1 MWTKDKAIWKV
12 VLHWLCCVGSNISY
26 NHQFS
31 DPDEDEDGWETK
43 ELSFSG
49 AAAAKHGGQD
59 SDEDSD
65 EMEAAPD
72 KMEVDND
79 DDRK

>member
-1 MWTKDKAIWKV
+1 MDK
-12 VLHWLCCVGSNISY
+12 
-26 NHQFS
+26 
-31 DPDEDEDGWETK
+31 TT

-49 AAAAKHGGQD
+49 AAAAKHAANDD

-65 EMEAAPD
+65 EAEAAPD

-79 DDRK
+79 DDRKC